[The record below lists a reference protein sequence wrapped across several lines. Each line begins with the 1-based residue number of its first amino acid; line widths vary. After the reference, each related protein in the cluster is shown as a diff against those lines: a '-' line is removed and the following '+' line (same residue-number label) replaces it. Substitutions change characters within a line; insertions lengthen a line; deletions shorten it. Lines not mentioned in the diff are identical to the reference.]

1 MKVWLVISILFF
13 SCNSLAKCEDQGFRQ
28 FDFWLGDWSVTSV
41 GGLESGRNRI
51 TREYD
56 GCVIKES
63 YTTELGYR
71 GESINIY
78 DASTH
83 RWHQTWVD
91 NSGLLLRLDG
101 EFHEGKMVLQGDRKN
116 AAGIKVTDKITWTA
130 NPDGTVR
137 QVWLSKQGAEKWQIV
152 FDGLYKKETEK

>member
-83 RWHQTWVD
+83 RWHQTWWIIADCCYGWMV
-91 NSGLLLRLDG
+91 SFMKGKWYYKG
-101 EFHEGKMVLQGDRKN
+101 IGKMQQVLR
-116 AAGIKVTDKITWTA
+116 
-130 NPDGTVR
+130 
-137 QVWLSKQGAEKWQIV
+137 
-152 FDGLYKKETEK
+152 